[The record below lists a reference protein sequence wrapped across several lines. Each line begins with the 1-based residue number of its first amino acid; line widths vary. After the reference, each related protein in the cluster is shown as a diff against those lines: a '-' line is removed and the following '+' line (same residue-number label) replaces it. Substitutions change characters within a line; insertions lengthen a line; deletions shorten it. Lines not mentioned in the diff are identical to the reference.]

1 MADQPPGGG
10 EKTEDPTQKRLRD
23 SAKKGDVLQSK
34 ELGTALVMMGGTLMF
49 ALFGSGLIGS
59 TESVVASG
67 LSIAPTDIEEFDM
80 GGRTLRLLAPLALP
94 FGGLAALLMLM
105 AIATPASLGSLGW
118 RSSALKPKGSKLS
131 PMAGLK
137 RMFGMHALIEL
148 AKALAKV
155 SVMGAVGAYII
166 FAAMPEMVQLG
177 AGNVDS
183 SVASFGRLFIYT
195 LLAMSGCLVLIAMID
210 VPAQIFQRTKKLK
223 MTKQEVKD
231 EHKETEGSP
240 ELKQAVRQ
248 RQHEMMS
255 GGARKAVEEATVLL
269 VNPTH
274 FAVALRYDQARDAAP
289 VVLARGADAVAQAM
303 RSLAEEAKVPI
314 LQYPELTRAIYFTSK
329 ANQIVDE
336 RLYMAVAALLAFI
349 FRLDA
354 KMAAKSDMPGI
365 EVPGDLRFDSEGRKK
380 S

>member
-10 EKTEDPTQKRLRD
+10 EKTEEPTPKRLRD

-34 ELGTALVMMGGTLMF
+34 ELGTALVMMGGTLIM
-49 ALFGSGLIGS
+49 ALFGSGLVAS
-59 TESVVASG
+59 TEAVVASG
-67 LSIAPTDIEEFDM
+67 LSIDVADIEHFDM
-80 GGRTLRLLAPLALP
+80 GERTMRLLAPLVFP
-94 FGGLAALLMLM
+94 FGMLFGLLMIA

-118 RSSALKPKGSKLS
+118 RWSAMQPKGSKLS
-131 PMAGLK
+131 PLAGLK

-148 AKALAKV
+148 TKAVAKV
-155 SVMGAVGAYII
+155 AVMGAVGIYIVI
-166 FAAMPEMVQLG
+166 AALPRMMQSG
-177 AGNVDS
+177 AANVD
-183 SVASFGRLFIYT
+183 AAIGTFGELFVYT
-195 LLAMSGCLVLIAMID
+195 MLAMSGCLVLIAMID
-210 VPAQIFQRTKKLK
+210 VPAQIFQRTKKLR

-240 ELKQAVRQ
+240 ELKQAIRQ

-255 GGARKAVEEATVLL
+255 GGARKAVEDATVLL

-274 FAVALRYDQARDAAP
+274 FAVALRYDQSRDAAP
-289 VVLARGADAVAQAM
+289 VVLARGCDAVAQAM
-303 RSLAEEAKVPI
+303 RSLAEEARVPI
-314 LQYPELTRAIYFTSK
+314 LQYPELTRAIYYTSK

-354 KMAAKSDMPGI
+354 AMADRSDQPDI
-365 EVPGDLRFDSEGRKK
+365 EIPDDLRFDAEGRKK
-380 S
+380 I